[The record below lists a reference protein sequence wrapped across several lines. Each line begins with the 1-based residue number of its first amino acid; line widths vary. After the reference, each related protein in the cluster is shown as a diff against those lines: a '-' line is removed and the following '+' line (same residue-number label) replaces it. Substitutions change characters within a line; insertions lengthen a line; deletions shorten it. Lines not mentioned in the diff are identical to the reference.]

1 LQGVRGIVAECV
13 CCSRPLWREALQP
26 RTAWAQTL
34 TGRAIHKYHR
44 QDYIMSNTD
53 KVIKV
58 APQTRKKGFAQ
69 GWLRDGEHL
78 PNDAR
83 IQARILAA
91 ATENALAHL
100 DTTGREIV
108 ETVLASYA
116 RLEAGEKSEP
126 ADFTLSGHEILEIDR
141 LPDSATLRYVV
152 YRYRYNKFPQLHRR
166 DAFPPSVQ
174 IEPTS
179 ICNYRCVMCY
189 QADKSFSRKSEG
201 FMGHMSLDRFRAA
214 VDEID
219 GHVEAVTLASRGE
232 PTLNPALGDMLRYS
246 EGRFLGLK
254 LNTNAS
260 MLNERTAH
268 TLLSSDLQ
276 TLVFSIDAAE
286 PRLYEK
292 IRVNGN
298 FDTVRR
304 NIEAFSELKAREY
317 GDSPLIIRISGVRLN
332 DQQSIEG
339 MERFWG
345 SHADMVAFTNY
356 NPWQSSYDNPE
367 NDITDPCSELWR
379 RMFLWWDGKVNPCDY
394 DYKSHLSKWA
404 FPERSLSDIWLSDFY
419 EELRADHLAARRSER
434 EPCRRC
440 IVT

>member
-1 LQGVRGIVAECV
+1 MNDTE
-13 CCSRPLWREALQP
+13 
-26 RTAWAQTL
+26 
-34 TGRAIHKYHR
+34 
-44 QDYIMSNTD
+44 
-53 KVIKV
+53 KVIQV
-58 APQTRKKGFAQ
+58 TPQTRKKGFAQ
-69 GWLRDGEHL
+69 GWLRNSERL
-78 PNDAR
+78 PDDAR
-83 IQARILAA
+83 IHARISAA
-91 ATENALAHL
+91 ATDSALARL
-100 DTTGREIV
+100 DATGREIV
-108 ETVLASYA
+108 ETVLESYA
-116 RLEAGEKSEP
+116 RNETGKQPEP
-126 ADFTLSGHEILEIDR
+126 ADFTLSGHEIVEIDR

-152 YRYRYNKFPQLHRR
+152 YRYRYNKFPELHRH

-179 ICNYRCVMCY
+179 ICNFRCVMCY

-201 FMGHMSLDRFRAA
+201 FMGHMSLDRFKAA

-232 PTLNPALGDMLRYS
+232 PTLNPALGDMLRYA

-260 MLNERTAH
+260 MLTERTAH

-276 TLVFSIDAAE
+276 TLVFSIDASE
-286 PRLYEK
+286 PGLYEK

-298 FDTVRR
+298 FDAVRR
-304 NIEAFSELKAREY
+304 NVETFSELKARKY
-317 GDSPLIIRISGVRLN
+317 NDSPMIIRISGVRLN
-332 DQQSIEG
+332 DQQGIDD

-345 SHADMVAFTNY
+345 GHADIVAFTNY
-356 NPWQSSYDNPE
+356 NPWQSSYENPE
-367 NDITDPCSELWR
+367 NNITDPCSELWR

-394 DYKSHLSKWA
+394 DYKSQLSKWA

-419 EELRADHLAARRSER
+419 EELRANHLAARRCAH